1 MYLIDD
7 ICKYT
12 SMHSMDMPTHI
23 LAYAL
28 VTLPT
33 ADRSDT
39 NTIHITD
46 SAKSTQYFRNSGV

>member
-33 ADRSDT
+33 ADT